1 MGFLIGI
8 IIGLAIGAFVVYWRF
23 QQKISQQTQELKQ
36 SRRVTEDAEKSRDA
50 RIQETVSSIR
60 RDYQHQLHQQSEELN
75 RQHADHIQA
84 LKRDYESRLQDA
96 KPAPDAQTPPTS
108 ASPPEVTPEVTPEAT
123 PQYRPW
129 AAPVQPHS
137 SVSSQNVRDTIAD
150 MGESHRVSDI
160 GELSKF
166 VNHPSSEIRKQ
177 VASVMGKIADS
188 NRGNSAVQKAIP
200 PLGKLSQDPNPSVRQ
215 TAIESLGNMPSAKV
229 IPFIRQAL
237 RDSDIN
243 VVKAANTEISKYKFY
258 SSKSQ
263 SKKGVKKKSFKSTN
277 R

>member
-8 IIGLAIGAFVVYWRF
+8 IIGLAIGAVIVYWRF
-23 QQKISQQTQELKQ
+23 QQKISQQTQELRQ

-60 RDYQHQLHQQSEELN
+60 RDYQHQLHQRTDELN

-96 KPAPDAQTPPTS
+96 KPAPDTQTPLTS
-108 ASPPEVTPEVTPEAT
+108 ASPPEET

-129 AAPVQPHS
+129 AAPVQPRS
-137 SVSSQNVRDTIAD
+137 PVSSQNARDTIAEIS
-150 MGESHRVSDI
+150 ESHRVSDI

-166 VNHPSSEIRKQ
+166 VNHPSSEIRMQ
-177 VASVMGKIADS
+177 VASTMGKIADS
-188 NRGNSAVQKAIP
+188 NRGNSTIQTAIP
-200 PLGKLSQDPNPSVRQ
+200 PLGKLSQDPNSSVRQ
-215 TAIESLGNMPSAKV
+215 TAIESLGNIPSAKV
-229 IPFIRQAL
+229 LPFIRQAL

-258 SSKSQ
+258 SSKSK
-263 SKKGVKKKSFKSTN
+263 SKKGVKKKSFKSTKL
-277 R
+277 